1 MKVLEVGTEKPYLIK
16 IGKGILRD
24 IGRECATL
32 FKSAEKVL
40 VVTDSNVA
48 RLYLNT
54 VKSSIETNGFAVYDY
69 VFSAGEESK
78 TVHTYIGI
86 VEWAAECGLCRDDV
100 IVALGGGVVG
110 DLAGFAA
117 ATYMRGIRYLQ
128 VPTTLL
134 AAIDSSIGGKTGF
147 DLKYGK
153 NLIGAFHQP
162 SGVYFDTEVLKTLPE
177 KERKNGFGEGVKYA
191 VLAGGAIRDILLKG
205 LSDSDTEEFCALC
218 AAYKADVVARDEK
231 EGGLRQLL
239 NLGHTI
245 AHAEEKLSHY
255 TVAHGE
261 SVAAGIKIMSKAAY
275 NVGKLKKAEYDEII
289 EMLELSGL
297 DREPQYTVDDLVKAA
312 TSDKKVHNDGINVVT
327 VAGIG
332 NCHIEKMSFE
342 QFREYIK

>member
-1 MKVLEVGTEKPYLIK
+1 MKVLEVKTQKPYLIK

-24 IGRECATL
+24 VGKECATL
-32 FKSAEKVL
+32 FNGAEKVL

-48 RLYLNT
+48 PLYLEK
-54 VKSSIETNGFAVYDY
+54 VKSSIESNGFTVYDY
-69 VFSAGEESK
+69 VFSAGEGSK

-86 VEWAAECGLCRDDV
+86 VEWAAECGLNRDDV

-117 ATYMRGIRYLQ
+117 ATYMRGIKYLQ

-147 DLKYGK
+147 DLAYGK
-153 NLIGAFHQP
+153 NLVGAFHQP
-162 SGVYFDTEVLKTLPE
+162 TGVYFDTEVLKTLPE
-177 KERKNGFGEGVKYA
+177 REWKNGLGEGVKYA
-191 VLAGGAIRDILLKG
+191 VLAGGAVRDMLLKG
-205 LSDSDTEEFCALC
+205 LSDNDVEEFCTLC
-218 AAYKADVVARDEK
+218 AMYKADIVARDEK

-275 NVGKLKKAEYDEII
+275 NAGKLKKVEYDEII
-289 EMLELSGL
+289 EMLDISGL
-297 DREPQYTVDDLVKAA
+297 NREPLYSCDELVKAA
-312 TSDKKVHNDGINVVT
+312 TADKKVHKDGINVVT
-327 VAGIG
+327 IAGIG
-332 NCHIEKMSFE
+332 NCRIEKMSFE
-342 QFREYIK
+342 QFKEYVK